1 MSQIHVQDTVTA
13 GSIES
18 SLREAA
24 TASMV
29 ADADFATDQA
39 TILANI
45 ATRNAKIVSGQR
57 PDLYGEYLRLVATIK
72 LAWNLLG
79 SATMTAGSLATIYA
93 AIDQT
98 WQPGFGVS
106 M

>member
-1 MSQIHVQDTVTA
+1 MSQTHVQDIVTA

-24 TASMV
+24 TLGLC

-39 TILANI
+39 TTLANI
-45 ATRNAKIVSGQR
+45 ASRNAAILAGANPQLLG
-57 PDLYGEYLRLVATIK
+57 PYYRLVEAVK
-72 LAWNLLG
+72 LGFNILG
-79 SATMTAGSLATIYA
+79 STTMIADLATIYA
-93 AIDQT
+93 AVDQT

>member
-1 MSQIHVQDTVTA
+1 MSNHVQDVVQL

-24 TASMV
+24 TLSLC

-39 TILANI
+39 TTLAAI
-45 ATRNAKIVSGQR
+45 ATRNANILAGQS
-57 PDLYGEYLRLVATIK
+57 PTLLPKYLGLVEAVK
-72 LAWNLLG
+72 LGFNLLG
-79 SATMTAGSLATIYA
+79 STTMITDLATIYA

-98 WQPGFGVS
+98 WQPGFGVAV
-106 M
+106 